1 MTKFSR
7 LRLHLDAPLLRDD
20 QEDAALL
27 LDHFMELGVVSTIG
41 LLEKLQRGC
50 SVIAKDTET
59 VREIQRVYR
68 IRVFMV
74 IL

>member
-1 MTKFSR
+1 V
-7 LRLHLDAPLLRDD
+7 
-20 QEDAALL
+20 LL
-27 LDHFMELGVVSTIG
+27 LDHFLNLGVVSTVG
-41 LLEKLQRGC
+41 LPEKLQRGC

-74 IL
+74 ILQEVL